1 MKRNDSTPKPTPY
14 VGDFISEVR
23 RNKHIT
29 QEQLADYLNIEYSRL
44 GKWERG
50 VHKFPVDILPSVAQ
64 ALKVD
69 IIFTSDGKIKIG
81 NGEISMAMLKK
92 VVKDFE
98 NGKVLFYYQENG
110 DIIEV
115 IAIHKYGENDYSYWM
130 VDIRTKDVNL
140 EDIEESLHQLLY
152 RDYEYSC
159 EGHSS
164 RSSLKH
170 LVEETIDFVP
180 TIKQDIRQLTSEMA
194 IF

>member
-69 IIFTSDGKIKIG
+69 IVFTSDGKIKIG
-81 NGEISMAMLKK
+81 NGEINMAMLKK

-98 NGKVLFYYQENG
+98 NGKVLFYYQEKG

-115 IAIHKYGENDYSYWM
+115 IDIQKYGENDYGYWM
-130 VDIRTKDVNL
+130 VDVRAKDVDL
-140 EDIEESLHQLLY
+140 EDIEESLHQVLHY
-152 RDYEYSC
+152 DYTYSN
-159 EGHSS
+159 EGYSS
-164 RSSLKH
+164 RSPLKH
-170 LVEETIDFVP
+170 IVEETIDFVP

-194 IF
+194 IL